1 MSKKKGFRTALATI
15 LVVLVIFAALT
26 FAAIKYFLP
35 LYQVSQSEVFSWA
48 VKIFPLLIGI
58 TLIVVASMLGR
69 DDNEDESEEDKL
81 PPNAYEKQLFEN
93 PADDPA
99 KKAAQPVEQPIAPVK
114 EAETTPFVSIFDEQP
129 VETKAE
135 EPEPA
140 PEPEPVAEPE
150 VEEKVEEPAPQPVV
164 EPAPAVE
171 EQSKEDPNKPLIDA
185 IMALVNKMDDFT
197 SAVIYGFED
206 EEEDEEVDEEEE
218 EEPEVEQEAPAPE
231 PEPEPAPEPEPDV
244 EATAPQPA
252 TVLQPG
258 QVVVDASA
266 NNSFKNYEGSSAKQA
281 TEAEYDS
288 ANDFGYDLTV
298 ALVSEPCASV
308 SLLMNEAGKCIENG
322 DSTIVVIPF
331 ENAEEAKEVLD
342 KLDAPYEM
350 RTMEAGSNMSFEDL
364 VKGWIN

>member
-81 PPNAYEKQLFEN
+81 PPNAYENQLFEN

-135 EPEPA
+135 EPEP
-140 PEPEPVAEPE
+140 VAEPE
-150 VEEKVEEPAPQPVV
+150 VEETVEEPAAEPVV
-164 EPAPAVE
+164 EPAPVVK
-171 EQSKEDPNKPLIDA
+171 EQPKEDPNKPLIDA

-197 SAVIYGFED
+197 SAVIYGYED
-206 EEEDEEVDEEEE
+206 EDEEEYEEEDEE
-218 EEPEVEQEAPAPE
+218 PEVEPEEAPTPAPE
-231 PEPEPAPEPEPDV
+231 PEPEPEPVSEPVVETAAPE
-244 EATAPQPA
+244 PA

-288 ANDFGYDLTV
+288 AKDFGYDLTV
-298 ALVSEPCASV
+298 ALVFESCTSV